1 MSNNPEKSVARGIVS
16 LLDEMDKVVHA
27 LDSLVR
33 GYSPDISEAQLIHI
47 SQTIHNQQIVLSA
60 IGSKAC
66 QSLKHD
72 IAVIIERGL

>member
-1 MSNNPEKSVARGIVS
+1 MGNNREKSVARRIVS
-16 LLDEMDKVVHA
+16 LLDEMNEIIRA

-33 GYSPDISEAQLIHI
+33 VYSPDVSEPQLIHI